1 MAFAGF
7 GTYLELASYFPNRS
21 GSEVVYLEQAYPRPR
36 FFLPITFAV
45 QSVVLAYSSS
55 NAVVLSQYVWR
66 IAGKVPSAWEMK
78 GVAIAAYT
86 AAVIVVLAS
95 NRFSLYAV
103 NAFGVL
109 KIITLLFI
117 SITGLVVLGGHVD
130 RVPHPGLN
138 FQNSFAGTTTNGN
151 DLANALVNIVF
162 SYSGYQNAF
171 NVVGEIK
178 NPIKT
183 LKLNGLLSV
192 LITAILYILCNIA
205 YFSAVDKVEFA
216 KSKEIAAA
224 VFFTKVFGQGA
235 AEMALNV
242 LVLLSAFG
250 NLLAVLIGQSRMVRE
265 VGRQGVLP
273 WTSFWISTKPFGTP
287 IGPYILKWAMTMI
300 MIIGPPAGDA
310 FQFVVS
316 LRTYPDAIFNM
327 ALGVGVF
334 LIRRNRKRDN
344 IPKSGFRVWD
354 VVLIFYTLIQVYMV
368 AMPWW
373 PPKGGP
379 YAGNVSFWYATY
391 CVAGIAM

>member
-86 AAVIVVLAS
+86 AAVIVVLLS

-117 SITGLVVLGGHVD
+117 SITGLVVLGGHVES
-130 RVPHPGLN
+130 VPHPGLN
-138 FQNSFAGTTTNGN
+138 FQDSFAGTTTNGN

-183 LKLNGLLSV
+183 LKINGLLSV
-192 LITAILYILCNIA
+192 LITAILYILCNVA
-205 YFSAVDKVEFA
+205 YFAAVDKAEFA

-224 VFFTKVFGQGA
+224 VFFTKVFGKGA

-250 NLLAVLIGQSRMVRE
+250 NLLAVLIGQSRVVRE

-300 MIIGPPAGDA
+300 MIVGPPAGDA

-316 LRTYPDAIFNM
+316 LRTYPDAIFNL
-327 ALGVGVF
+327 ALAVGVF

-344 IPKSGFRVWD
+344 IPDTGFKVWH
-354 VVLIFYTLIQVYMV
+354 VVLIFYTLIQVYML

-391 CVAGIAM
+391 CATGIGM